1 MIEHRNAMKPWQ
13 KLDLTMASR
22 ERIEGRSGYLNECG
36 KEYYCPYIQ
45 TNAKALYSNRDP
57 ETDAIG

>member
-1 MIEHRNAMKPWQ
+1 
-13 KLDLTMASR
+13 MAIR
-22 ERIEGRSGYLNECG
+22 ERIEGRSGYSNECG
-36 KEYYCPYIQ
+36 KGYYMSILQ